1 MARPRKA
8 SSRVALRDVR
18 LLVLDVDGVLTDG
31 RLWFGPR
38 GELLKV
44 FDVRDGHGIRRVLDA
59 GIAVAIISGRN
70 SAATRA
76 RAREL
81 GIGHVFQGVRDKLAV
96 FEKLRRRLGLEATQ
110 CACIGDDEP
119 DVPLL
124 RAAGASFAVA
134 DAHARAARAA
144 RRLTRRPG
152 GRGAVRE
159 VCDLLLASRQRTR
172 AG

>member
-1 MARPRKA
+1 MRKPGLA
-8 SSRVALRDVR
+8 VLRDVR

-70 SAATRA
+70 APATRV

-81 GIGHVFQGVRDKLAV
+81 GIRHVHQGVRDKLAR
-96 FEKLRRRLGLEATQ
+96 FEQLRHELGLEAAQ
-110 CACIGDDEP
+110 CACVGDDEP
-119 DVPLL
+119 DVPILA
-124 RAAGASFAVA
+124 AAGVGFAVA
-134 DAHARAARAA
+134 DAHESARRAAGYVTRAG
-144 RRLTRRPG
+144 G

-159 VCDLLLASRQRTR
+159 VCDLILAARRR
-172 AG
+172 AARG